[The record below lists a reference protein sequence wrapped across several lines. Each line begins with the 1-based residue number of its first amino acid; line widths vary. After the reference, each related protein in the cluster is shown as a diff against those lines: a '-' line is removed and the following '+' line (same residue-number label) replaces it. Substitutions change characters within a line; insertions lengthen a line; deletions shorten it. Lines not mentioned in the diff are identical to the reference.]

1 MNFYLPNDSALQ
13 AWLINNSNHKPQVY
27 FARPDSDTILF
38 GDHAY
43 KYWSTESSGR
53 KLFLT
58 FEAARP
64 RYLESLDESLAYA
77 ARSSTRVVG
86 AEGAASGSIQNRIDM
101 TDYDFG
107 NIHSAQWEFGIHAT
121 TSFYNRLLDEFDIMF
136 LP

>member
-13 AWLINNSNHKPQVY
+13 AWLINNGNYKPQVY

-43 KYWSTESSGR
+43 KYWSTESSGH